1 MSTREI
7 NPISAR
13 PTNVNNHSDMIS
25 YAKNDVHTHMFK
37 SIHENYIFRCKDYI
51 SFTVFSPHSMIT
63 NNNLKY
69 GPHLLVLI
77 VFPWQNGNLT
87 FTAVIAIFFAAIFCS
102 LKPRYTIISWQT
114 KYTLYRGKR

>member
-37 SIHENYIFRCKDYI
+37 SIHEDNILDADDY
-51 SFTVFSPHSMIT
+51 HE
-63 NNNLKY
+63 
-69 GPHLLVLI
+69 
-77 VFPWQNGNLT
+77 
-87 FTAVIAIFFAAIFCS
+87 
-102 LKPRYTIISWQT
+102 
-114 KYTLYRGKR
+114 